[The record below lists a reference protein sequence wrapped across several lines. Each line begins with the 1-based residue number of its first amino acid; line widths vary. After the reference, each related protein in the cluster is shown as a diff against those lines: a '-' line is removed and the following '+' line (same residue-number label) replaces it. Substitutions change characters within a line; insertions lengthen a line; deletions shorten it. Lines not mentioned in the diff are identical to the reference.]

1 MNKLLSFG
9 FLTTIGAL
17 FFYTFT
23 QIDLNLTLSQVSVW
37 QDTQKAFQQIGYFNR
52 PLSTYLYIAIV
63 LVLTVFYVLFIKEAL
78 KNKLDKKHVFTLIFV
93 TTVLLSFSY
102 NAFSYDLFNYIF
114 DAKIVTYYNQNPYEH
129 KALDY
134 LSDPMVNFM
143 RWTHRYYPYGP
154 TWLLLT
160 VPLSLIGLQY
170 FLPTFFLFKFFMAAC
185 FLGSVYFIGKI
196 VKITNPTHEVLGIV
210 LFGLNPLI
218 LVESLVS
225 AHNDI
230 VMIFLLLA
238 SVCFLLSK
246 QYIRSYILLIL
257 SVGVKFA
264 TVFLLPV
271 FVGLHYFLIT
281 KKHINF
287 KKFVFLSA
295 ILMTAA
301 VLVASNRT
309 QYQPW
314 YLLYII
320 PIFALYPTNK
330 LFIVSSVVLSLF
342 SLLQYVPFLYT
353 GNWNPPIPT
362 ILMWISILGI
372 VCTFLIVIIWNKGI
386 NKKLLE

>member
-9 FLTTIGAL
+9 FLATVGAL

-23 QIDLNLTLSQVSVW
+23 QIDLNLTLSQVSIW
-37 QDTQKAFQQIGYFNR
+37 QHIQKAFQQIGYFDR
-52 PLSTYLYIAIV
+52 PLSTYLYVAIV
-63 LVLTVFYVLFIKEAL
+63 VALTVFYVLFIKEAL
-78 KNKLDKKHVFTLIFV
+78 RNKLDKKHVFTLVFI
-93 TTVLLSFSY
+93 TTVILSFSY

-114 DAKIVTYYNQNPYEH
+114 DAKIVTEYNQNPYEH

-134 LSDPMVNFM
+134 PSDPMVNFM

-160 VPLSLIGLQY
+160 VPLSFIGFQY
-170 FLPTFFLFKFFMAAC
+170 FLATFFLFKFLMAAC
-185 FLGSVYFIGKI
+185 FFGSVYFVGKI
-196 VKITNPTHEVLGIV
+196 VKSTTPSYEILSMV

-230 VMIFLLLA
+230 VMMFLFLA
-238 SVCFLLSK
+238 SVHFLLSK
-246 QYIRSYILLIL
+246 QYIRSYIILIL

-264 TVFLLPV
+264 TVFLFPIFL
-271 FVGLHYFLIT
+271 GLHYFLV
-281 KKHINF
+281 KKKQIDF

-295 ILMTAA
+295 LLMITAI
-301 VLVASNRT
+301 LVASNRT

-320 PIFALYPTNK
+320 PIFALYPASK
-330 LFIVSSVVLSLF
+330 LFIVSSVILSFF
-342 SLLQYVPFLYT
+342 SLLQYVPFLFT
-353 GNWNPPIPT
+353 GNWDPPIPT
-362 ILMWISILGI
+362 ILLWLNILGI
-372 VCTFLIVIIWNKGI
+372 VCAFLVAVIWNKGI
-386 NKKLLE
+386 NRKLFE